1 MNPILDD
8 ACVLGIE
15 SSCDETAAAVIR
27 GGSEL
32 LSSVVASQ
40 EAIHRQYGGVVP
52 EVASR
57 QHLLSIVP
65 VVNRALA
72 IAGMDWSAISGIAV
86 THGPGLAGSL
96 LVGVNAAKGMALARS
111 LPLVGVNHLEGHVYA
126 NWAVDPARL
135 RTLPAMVFPLICLIV
150 SGGHSDL
157 LLMTGHGEYRLL
169 GRTVDD
175 AAGEAFDK
183 VARILG
189 LGYPGGPAIQQAAE
203 SGNGE
208 GIAVPRAWMRGTLDF
223 SFSGVKTAMLHLA
236 AARKATAEGLTDQQ
250 RADLAAAFQD
260 AVVDVL
266 VGKTIW
272 AVEAQARAGEPARM
286 VLLAGG
292 VAANARLRSEMVRRL
307 PLPVFCPPP
316 SLCTDNAVGTTMAG
330 WWRLHRGVESGLDL
344 DVVPGLRL
352 V

>member
-1 MNPILDD
+1 MNPICDD

-27 GGSEL
+27 GGREI
-32 LSSVVASQ
+32 LSNVVASQ
-40 EAIHRQYGGVVP
+40 IDLHRQYGGVVP

-65 VVNRALA
+65 VVNRALT
-72 IAGMDWSAISGIAV
+72 IAGIDWTGLSGIAV
-86 THGPGLAGSL
+86 THGPGLGGSL
-96 LVGVNAAKGMALARS
+96 LVGVNAAKGIALARS

-126 NWAVDPARL
+126 NWAADPERP
-135 RTLPAMVFPLICLIV
+135 RDLPPLEFPLICLIV

-157 LLMTGHGEYRLL
+157 LLMSGHGDYRLL
-169 GRTVDD
+169 GRTIDD

-183 VARILG
+183 VARVLG
-189 LGYPGGPAIQQAAE
+189 LGYPGGPAIQKAAE
-203 SGNGE
+203 SGNGR
-208 GIAVPRAWMRGTLDF
+208 GIAVPRAWMRPTLDF

-236 AARKATAEGLTDQQ
+236 AARKAAPAGLTDQA
-250 RADLAAAFQD
+250 RADLAAAFQE

-266 VGKTIW
+266 VEKTRW
-272 AVEAQARAGEPARM
+272 AVEAQAQTSEPVRM

-292 VAANARLRSEMVRRL
+292 VAANTCLRAEMARRL

-316 SLCTDNAVGTTMAG
+316 ALCTDNAVGTTMAG
-330 WWRLHRGVESGLDL
+330 WWRLHRGPDSSLDL
-344 DVVPGLRL
+344 DVVPSLRL